1 MDKTHLLN
9 KKIYLCVITY
19 TSIVNFRNIYPLFT
33 LYICHLFTLHVNKW
47 QLIYNIK

>member
-19 TSIVNFRNIYPLFT
+19 TSIVNFRNT
-33 LYICHLFTLHVNKW
+33 GTLHVNKW